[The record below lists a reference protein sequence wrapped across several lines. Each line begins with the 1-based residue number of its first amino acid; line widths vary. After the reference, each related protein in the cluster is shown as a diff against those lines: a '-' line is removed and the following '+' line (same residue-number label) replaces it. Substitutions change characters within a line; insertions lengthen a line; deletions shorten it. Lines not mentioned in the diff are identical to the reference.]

1 MAFHSVQLKKAKRR
15 KLILFRRTEIIKHSG
30 NAHDGHS
37 GHLAHSHG
45 GSTTHEHSIHGHDSR
60 EHSIH
65 SHSSH
70 GNGHKY
76 GKNINPHQHRLG
88 ENAVPALVQAFSGAI
103 GASIA
108 NLAVHPLDLI
118 IKRLQVQR
126 QIEMQRRGR
135 THSQSDVRA
144 GGPLSTEHAGRTHG
158 GRSSPRGHSPVHV
171 VLGTD
176 FGSENHDKIEGG
188 GSYGYTYGHTT
199 TTTTTSGSSL
209 MGGRGRGRSQS
220 EEIEME
226 RHYSGVIDAAQ
237 KIWAQEGLGGFYTG
251 VVEETVGTLGSAFW
265 YFAVCEFP

>member
-1 MAFHSVQLKKAKRR
+1 M
-15 KLILFRRTEIIKHSG
+15 FRRTEIIRHSG
-30 NAHDGHS
+30 NTHEGHG

-45 GSTTHEHSIHGHDSR
+45 GSTTHEHSIHGHN
-60 EHSIH
+60 
-65 SHSSH
+65 SH

-126 QIEMQRRGR
+126 QIEMRLRGR
-135 THSQSDVRA
+135 GARGSANSPPARHVSHTFGGQSNVGYTL
-144 GGPLSTEHAGRTHG
+144 GGQ
-158 GRSSPRGHSPVHV
+158 SSSGAHSPVHV
-171 VLGTD
+171 VLGAEEKIMRTD
-176 FGSENHDKIEGG
+176 EDGDRS
-188 GSYGYTYGHTT
+188 YTYGHTT
-199 TTTTTSGSSL
+199 TTTTNTSSGF
-209 MGGRGRGRSQS
+209 MGQESYS

-226 RHYSGVIDAAQ
+226 GHYSGVIDAAQ

-265 YFAVCEFP
+265 YFAVCEFPRFS